1 MKVRNKIITIGLAG
15 AMVFSSTSIAL
26 AAPTQSEVN
35 AAESRL
41 EEATSQVVAIQEE
54 LDALMDDLE
63 KTRYEIELKETEI
76 KETENKLEEAR
87 QQLAAT
93 VRDNYKSGN
102 ASLMEVLLGSENL
115 SDLINKIYY
124 VGKVSAQ
131 QSKIIDS
138 VKSLQVKLDAEKEE
152 LTEKEK
158 ALEAKTQ
165 DAQAKAD
172 VAIQKENEARAQFNQ
187 MSDELQAEVLR
198 QAEQRAASSNRGYS
212 TIESI
217 VGYDEPAP
225 QPQAPSTSSSSS
237 SNSSSSSSSSSSTS
251 ASVSGGG
258 GLGTVYGLI
267 GSPYVFGA
275 TGPSAFDCS
284 GLICYS
290 YGYGRGRST
299 YSMAASL
306 KSTGDWKTSMSDL
319 NPGDLVFTDPG
330 HVGVY
335 IGGGQMIHAPRPGS
349 SVRVAPVWS
358 FYGGGS
364 Y

>member
-15 AMVFSSTSIAL
+15 AMVFSSSSIAF

-35 AAESRL
+35 AAESKL
-41 EEATSQVVAIQEE
+41 TEATSEVVAIQEE

-87 QQLAAT
+87 QQLAVT
-93 VRDNYKSGN
+93 VRSSYKSGS

-115 SDLINKIYY
+115 GDLVNKLYY
-124 VGKVSAQ
+124 VGKVSSQ
-131 QSKIIDS
+131 QSKIIES
-138 VKSLQVKLDAEKEE
+138 VKSLQEKLDSEKLE

-158 ALEAKTQ
+158 ALEAKTE

-172 VAIQKENEARAQFNQ
+172 IAIQKENEARAQFNQ
-187 MSDELQAEVLR
+187 LSDELQAEVRR
-198 QAEQRAASSNRGYS
+198 QAEERAASSNNGYS
-212 TIESI
+212 NIGTIIGVPEST
-217 VGYDEPAP
+217 
-225 QPQAPSTSSSSS
+225 PSVSVPD
-237 SNSSSSSSSSSSTS
+237 SSSSSSSSG
-251 ASVSGGG
+251 SVSGGG
-258 GLGTVYGLI
+258 GLATAYGLI

-275 TGPSAFDCS
+275 VGPNAFDCS

-306 KSTGDWKTSMSDL
+306 KSTGDWKTSMSSL
-319 NPGDLVFTDPG
+319 NEGDLVFTDPG
-330 HVGVY
+330 HVGIY

-349 SVRVAPVWS
+349 AVKIAPVWS

>member
-1 MKVRNKIITIGLAG
+1 MKVRNKIITIGLAS
-15 AMVFSSTSIAL
+15 AMAFSSTSMAF

-54 LDALMDDLE
+54 LDTLMDDLE

-76 KETENKLEEAR
+76 KETESKLEVAR
-87 QQLAAT
+87 QQLADT
-93 VRDNYKSGN
+93 VRVNYKSGSS
-102 ASLMEVLLGSENL
+102 SLMEVLLGSENL
-115 SDLINKIYY
+115 GDLVNKLYY
-124 VGKVSAQ
+124 VGKVSSQ
-131 QSKIIDS
+131 QSKVIES
-138 VKSLQVKLDAEKEE
+138 VKTLQEKLDGEKAE
-152 LTEKEK
+152 LTDKER

-172 VAIQKENEARAQFNQ
+172 IAMQKEKEARSQFDQ
-187 MSDELQAEVLR
+187 LSEELQAEIRR
-198 QAEQRAASSNRGYS
+198 QAEERAASASNRGYS
-212 TIESI
+212 TIDTIISRNDDYSQSTPVESS
-217 VGYDEPAP
+217 G
-225 QPQAPSTSSSSS
+225 SSA
-237 SNSSSSSSSSSSTS
+237 SSSSSSSGSSS
-251 ASVSGGG
+251 ASGGG
-258 GLGTVYGLI
+258 GLATAYSLI

-275 TGPSAFDCS
+275 TGPNAFDCS

-306 KSTGDWKTSMSDL
+306 KSTGDWKTSMSSL
-319 NPGDLVFTDPG
+319 NEGDLVFTDPG
-330 HVGVY
+330 HVGIY

-349 SVRVAPVWS
+349 SVKIAPVWS